1 MLNSIPQDEL
11 ETPNRGNTSPNP
23 PNSNRYNDNTNFVPA
38 MKDPAPLA
46 TGQAGIGQIISGI
59 FSQPA
64 PIPQRDVK
72 PVERVRHEGAYEKA
86 TPVDRAWAAIIR
98 SIPVMGVCVLAGCA
112 VYLVVGHGW
121 VITLATILTAC
132 IVLAIFNTTEYRH
145 SQAGVERHRAKL
157 DHKLERDHE
166 ENRHVETMTAIEND
180 YALKSRILDIA
191 IAKITGRL
199 SHD

>member
-1 MLNSIPQDEL
+1 MSVSIPQEEL
-11 ETPNRGNTSPNP
+11 EPPNGEESSQN
-23 PNSNRYNDNTNFVPA
+23 PNSNRYTSRANFVPA
-38 MKDPAPLA
+38 IKDTAPLA
-46 TGQAGIGQIISGI
+46 PTQTGIGQIISSI
-59 FSQPA
+59 FQTPA

-72 PVERVRHEGAYEKA
+72 PVERVRHEGAYEKT
-86 TPVDRAWAAIIR
+86 TPIDRAWAAIIR

-121 VITLATILTAC
+121 IITIVTILAAC

-157 DHKLERDHE
+157 DHKLEREHE

-180 YALKSRILDIA
+180 YNLKSRILDIA
-191 IAKITGRL
+191 ITKITGRV
-199 SHD
+199 SQ